1 MKTTGVFLALAL
13 AGSAVAQSAP
23 LTVAQSAPSTDTQSA
38 PSTDTQSAPQ
48 ELRFV
53 GCPIYRD
60 TDAGKKSGCWLTDDH
75 ENGQRYDIS
84 QALTKPDRAH
94 AILVEGR
101 EQGGSILACGSKPL
115 LPVRVSVLWDVPCTA
130 DQLPAEGF
138 TGRKYA
144 LPARNM
150 RPTYEKQSV
159 GQVDQPRD
167 FVIPFDYNSTFV
179 TYQLADYYIQ
189 KLVNFAL
196 ASHAKAITIV
206 GYADTKPTTISGIR
220 IAEPKTLAADRAAL
234 IRQWLVGLGVPP
246 GVITIRG
253 AGDPATIKHEAFDGL
268 LAPSRRRVDV
278 HVVPGNA
285 VNQTPR

>member
-1 MKTTGVFLALAL
+1 VKTTGVFLALAL

-23 LTVAQSAPSTDTQSA
+23 P
-38 PSTDTQSAPQ
+38 
-48 ELRFV
+48 ELQFV
-53 GCPIYRD
+53 SCPIYRD

-84 QALTKPDRAH
+84 QAPTKPDRRH

-144 LPARNM
+144 LPVRNT

-159 GQVDQPRD
+159 GQLDHPRD
-167 FVIPFDYNSTFV
+167 FVIPFEYNSTFV

-206 GYADTKPTTISGIR
+206 GYADTKPTMISGIR

-234 IRQWLVGLGVPP
+234 IKQWLVGLGVPP
-246 GVITIRG
+246 GVISIRS
-253 AGDPATIKHEAFDGL
+253 AVDPATINHEAFDEL
-268 LAPSRRRVDV
+268 LAPSRRRVEV
-278 HVVPGNA
+278 RVVPA
-285 VNQTPR
+285 DAANQAQR